1 MLYFMYCSTH
11 WSHPCIRRM
20 FEIISL
26 LLTAPAIFSLFEIL
40 VWVYSPAFL
49 SVSVCISLEVRRRFL
64 PVHYLF
70 FCTGASGVGVNELR
84 KRLIKLNPST
94 FQGPVPR
101 MCLLLNTCE
110 VFLQKSN
117 EPVLLILNDNK
128 KRALH
133 LKKKK
138 KYMFLFCLF
147 LNIWNI
153 IMDCVWGWLWDLKSP
168 VGLQLSPV
176 WYNYLWEVSCDFQIR
191 SMTYW
196 LLHSWKKK

>member
-26 LLTAPAIFSLFEIL
+26 LLLTAPAVFSLFEK
-40 VWVYSPAFL
+40 VYSPAFL
-49 SVSVCISLEVRRRFL
+49 SISVCISLEVWRRFL
-64 PVHYLF
+64 PVDYLF

-101 MCLLLNTCE
+101 MCLLLNMCE

-138 KYMFLFCLF
+138 RNICFCF
-147 LNIWNI
+147 V
-153 IMDCVWGWLWDLKSP
+153 C
-168 VGLQLSPV
+168 
-176 WYNYLWEVSCDFQIR
+176 F
-191 SMTYW
+191 
-196 LLHSWKKK
+196 

>member
-26 LLTAPAIFSLFEIL
+26 LLLTAPAIFSLFEK
-40 VWVYSPAFL
+40 VYSPAFL
-49 SVSVCISLEVRRRFL
+49 SVSVCISLEVWRRFL

-133 LKKKK
+133 LKKRNIC
-138 KYMFLFCLF
+138 FCF
-147 LNIWNI
+147 V
-153 IMDCVWGWLWDLKSP
+153 C
-168 VGLQLSPV
+168 
-176 WYNYLWEVSCDFQIR
+176 F
-191 SMTYW
+191 
-196 LLHSWKKK
+196 